1 MYYVIREPFFF
12 SVSEVRRRSSNVQN
26 RKLKALKSGSFS
38 VNIESATSAGSS
50 VEISSNSN
58 VSTAVKGSAATPSA
72 GELNCQ
78 SIDINVIQPTP
89 NISPSAS
96 LRSFDGENATD
107 IVDSADSAVEV
118 QLTSAVATAD
128 SNTAVTVAL
137 VNKQPTAT
145 LPSPIASP
153 GMVGSNP
160 SPTSTNSG
168 KNTRRVSFSEEEVT
182 SICSDPAGEVTPTA
196 SKQRRGSRG
205 GSLATSLRQMTVPM
219 AANAT
224 MSYLQVNFSSFP
236 DFNSP
241 VDLVTLH
248 LIPKWYF

>member
-107 IVDSADSAVEV
+107 IVDSAGAEPQLTSAV
-118 QLTSAVATAD
+118 SAVATAD

-224 MSYLQVNFSSFP
+224 MSYLQVKFSFSSVF
-236 DFNSP
+236 FANFFQ
-241 VDLVTLH
+241 
-248 LIPKWYF
+248 K

>member
-1 MYYVIREPFFF
+1 M
-12 SVSEVRRRSSNVQN
+12 
-26 RKLKALKSGSFS
+26 
-38 VNIESATSAGSS
+38 NIESATSAGSS

-107 IVDSADSAVEV
+107 IVDSADEP
-118 QLTSAVATAD
+118 QLTSSAVVSTAD

-219 AANAT
+219 AANAN
-224 MSYLQVNFSSFP
+224 MSYLQVNY
-236 DFNSP
+236 
-241 VDLVTLH
+241 LQ
-248 LIPKWYF
+248 